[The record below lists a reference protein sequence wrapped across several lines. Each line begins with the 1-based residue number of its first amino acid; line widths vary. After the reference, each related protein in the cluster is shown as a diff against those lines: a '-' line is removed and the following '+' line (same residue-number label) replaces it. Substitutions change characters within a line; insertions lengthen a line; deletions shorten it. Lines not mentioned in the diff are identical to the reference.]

1 MKHHRF
7 ALDVS
12 LLSDEEPQALRQHVQ
27 KRGGKRMD
35 EEKLLIFAWNHAKS
49 LRKTITEPTE
59 EDEMVWGIEDKR
71 YERRLWEAQ
80 KEKM

>member
-1 MKHHRF
+1 
-7 ALDVS
+7 
-12 LLSDEEPQALRQHVQ
+12 
-27 KRGGKRMD
+27 MD
-35 EEKLLIFAWNHAKS
+35 EEKLLISAWNHAKS

>member
-1 MKHHRF
+1 
-7 ALDVS
+7 
-12 LLSDEEPQALRQHVQ
+12 
-27 KRGGKRMD
+27 MD
-35 EEKLLIFAWNHAKS
+35 EEKLLISAWNHAKS

-80 KEKM
+80 KEKMQKGAEADAGWPTPPVKFTSTIKVKK